1 MNQTKFYSLVAIS
14 NVIDTLAEND
24 FRKMLLTMEQ
34 ENITLKV
41 ENASLKACTSQQ
53 KKKVTAL
60 EGHLCKTESQI
71 DSLLRKLNSA
81 NDTIRNLQQEVR
93 NQLQIK

>member
-1 MNQTKFYSLVAIS
+1 MEICFCV
-14 NVIDTLAEND
+14 END
-24 FRKMLLTMEQ
+24 FRKMLLAMEQ

-41 ENASLKACTSQQ
+41 EHASLKACTNQQ

-60 EGHLCKTESQI
+60 EAHICKTESQI

-81 NDTIRNLQQEVR
+81 NDTIRSLQQEVQKKLKYVI
-93 NQLQIK
+93 NLFFLLFI